1 MLRMNA
7 GTRCWLKKEGVG
19 LEKVGKPGGKVAE
32 WTGGRV
38 WVARNRRGGMELVAL
53 EEAGL

>member
-1 MLRMNA
+1 MPHMNV
-7 GTRCWLKKEGVG
+7 GTRCWLKKEGFG
-19 LEKVGKPGGKVAE
+19 LEKVGKPGDKVAE

-38 WVARNRRGGMELVAL
+38 WVARNRRGGMELVAP

>member
-7 GTRCWLKKEGVG
+7 GTRCWLKKEGFD